1 MVTIPNCVKDLF
13 EDQGIFVVGSTGDTK
28 ICNISPRIFFD
39 ITENSIYWLDFF
51 KHKSYQNFK
60 QNPWVSIAVFDKDEF
75 VGYQLRG
82 KVSFLTENSETEK
95 IRKKIVQ
102 QTLQKHKSKKTEEM
116 SARDSQVI
124 MFEPKVIYSMNP
136 EEHSDLSM
144 ICETDPTELLLKM
157 HEEEK

>member
-1 MVTIPNCVKDLF
+1 MVTIPDCVKDLF

-102 QTLQKHKSKKTEEM
+102 LTLQKHKSKKTEEM
-116 SARDSQVI
+116 SVRDSRVI

-144 ICETDPTELLLKM
+144 ICEADPTELLLEM
-157 HEEEK
+157 HKEEK

>member
-1 MVTIPNCVKDLF
+1 MVTIPDCVKDLL
-13 EDQGIFVVGSTGDTK
+13 EDQGIFVVGSLGNTK
-28 ICNISPRIFFD
+28 FCNISPRVFFN

-60 QNPWVSIAVFDKDEF
+60 LNPWVSIAVFDKDEF

-82 KVSFLTENSETEK
+82 QVSFLTENAETEK
-95 IRKKIVQ
+95 IREKIVQ
-102 QTLQKHKSKKTEEM
+102 QTLQKHKSKKAKEM
-116 SARDSQVI
+116 STHDSQVI

-144 ICETDPTELLLKM
+144 VCEADPTELLMKM

>member
-1 MVTIPNCVKDLF
+1 MVTIPDCVKDLL
-13 EDQGIFVVGSTGDTK
+13 EDQGIFVVGSLGDTK
-28 ICNISPRIFFD
+28 FCNISPRVFFD

-60 QNPWVSIAVFDKDEF
+60 LNPWVSIAVFDKDEF

-82 KVSFLTENSETEK
+82 QVSFLTENSETEK
-95 IRKKIVQ
+95 IREKIVQ
-102 QTLQKHKSKKTEEM
+102 QTLQKHKSKKAKEM
-116 SARDSQVI
+116 STHDSQVI

-144 ICETDPTELLLKM
+144 VCEADPTQLLMKM

>member
-1 MVTIPNCVKDLF
+1 MVTIPYCVKDLL

-28 ICNISPRIFFD
+28 ICNISPRVFFD

-51 KHKSYQNFK
+51 KHKSHQNFK

-82 KVSFLTENSETEK
+82 EVSVLIENSETEK

-102 QTLQKHKSKKTEEM
+102 QTLQKHKSKKDKRNEYTRFTSHYVRAQGHLFDE
-116 SARDSQVI
+116 SRRT
-124 MFEPKVIYSMNP
+124 FR
-136 EEHSDLSM
+136 L
-144 ICETDPTELLLKM
+144 ICDM
-157 HEEEK
+157 

>member
-1 MVTIPNCVKDLF
+1 MVTIPYCVKDLLK
-13 EDQGIFVVGSTGDTK
+13 DQGIFVVGSVGDTK
-28 ICNISPRIFFD
+28 ICTISPRVFFD
-39 ITENSIYWLDFF
+39 ITKNSIYWLDFF

-60 QNPWVSIAVFDKDEF
+60 ENPWVSIAVFDKDEF

-102 QTLQKHKSKKTEEM
+102 QTLQIHKSKKATEM
-116 SARDSQVI
+116 STRTSRVI
-124 MFEPKVIYSMNP
+124 MFEPKVIYSMKP

-144 ICETDPTELLLKM
+144 VCEADPTQLLLKM

>member
-1 MVTIPNCVKDLF
+1 MVTIPDCVKDLL
-13 EDQGIFVVGSTGDTK
+13 EDQGIFVVGSAGDTK
-28 ICNISPRIFFD
+28 FCNISPRIFFN

-60 QNPWVSIAVFDKDEF
+60 LNPWVSIAVFDKDEF

-82 KVSFLTENSETEK
+82 QVSFLTEDSETEK

-102 QTLQKHKSKKTEEM
+102 QTLQKHKSKKAKEM
-116 SARDSQVI
+116 STHDSQVI

-136 EEHSDLSM
+136 EEHSDLSVV
-144 ICETDPTELLLKM
+144 CEADPTQLLLKM
-157 HEEEK
+157 HKEEN

>member
-1 MVTIPNCVKDLF
+1 MVTIPYCVKDLL
-13 EDQGIFVVGSTGDTK
+13 EDQGIFVVGSTGNTK
-28 ICNISPRIFFD
+28 ICNISPRVFFD
-39 ITENSIYWLDFF
+39 ITKNSIYWLDFF

-82 KVSFLTENSETEK
+82 KVSSLTENSETEK

-102 QTLQKHKSKKTEEM
+102 QTLQKHESKKAKEM
-116 SARDSQVI
+116 SSRDSRVI
-124 MFEPKVIYSMNP
+124 MFEPKVVYSMNP
-136 EEHSDLSM
+136 EEHSNLSVV
-144 ICETDPTELLLKM
+144 CESDPTQLLLKM

>member
-1 MVTIPNCVKDLF
+1 MVTIPDCVKDLL
-13 EDQGIFVVGSTGDTK
+13 EDQGIFVVGSLGNTK
-28 ICNISPRIFFD
+28 FCNISPRVFFN

-60 QNPWVSIAVFDKDEF
+60 LNPWVSIAVFDKDEF

-82 KVSFLTENSETEK
+82 QVSFLTENAETEK
-95 IRKKIVQ
+95 IREKIVQ
-102 QTLQKHKSKKTEEM
+102 QTLQKHKSKKAKEM
-116 SARDSQVI
+116 STHDSQVI

-136 EEHSDLSM
+136 EEYSDLSLV
-144 ICETDPTELLLKM
+144 CEADPTELLMKM